1 MTFLGSSDEG
11 LRNICWR
18 SQGEWS
24 KEAQKD
30 NRNAHRS
37 FAWIYGFPK
46 IPHRIYGSKLR
57 PEYVIMITR
66 KVMAGRQTTSR
77 GQILLG
83 LLTNLIN
90 PYAPSQARISVILL
104 RPLTPLLLETY
115 SHKIIPIALLP
126 ITCKQS

>member
-18 SQGEWS
+18 SQGEES
-24 KEAQKD
+24 SVAQKD
-30 NRNAHRS
+30 DRNAHRS

-104 RPLTPLLLETY
+104 RLLLPSSLRPTPA
-115 SHKIIPIALLP
+115 KLFL
-126 ITCKQS
+126 